1 MEKREAYNAYNYGR
15 ATFVDPPL
23 IGEKAENN
31 LFGKFFTIYEQKDPH
46 HVIIPGLIAA
56 NVQGG
61 YLPPYD
67 CAVYSDEHQKFI
79 GGLSTRYSL
88 NSASVSKFQKG
99 SRLLWTNEAGDK
111 AYKRTA
117 GSAKC
122 PLVTGSLDSM
132 LPCSY
137 LEKVDAPAEDD
148 HVFAH
153 SYCSSKELRPWTD
166 DERRQIVAIPC
177 TCLADFVTWR
187 PPYAHCPDVRFVDK
201 SVRNAERDPPR
212 GMDSQNQAKEAL
224 SQGSFYRRRKVSPTP
239 LKKCRLIQ
247 RRDDLF

>member
-1 MEKREAYNAYNYGR
+1 MKLEIRH
-15 ATFVDPPL
+15 T
-23 IGEKAENN
+23 
-31 LFGKFFTIYEQKDPH
+31 
-46 HVIIPGLIAA
+46 
-56 NVQGG
+56 
-61 YLPPYD
+61 
-67 CAVYSDEHQKFI
+67 
-79 GGLSTRYSL
+79 
-88 NSASVSKFQKG
+88 
-99 SRLLWTNEAGDK
+99 
-111 AYKRTA
+111 KRTA

-201 SVRNAERDPPR
+201 SVRNAERDPSAWH
-212 GMDSQNQAKEAL
+212 GFTKSSEGGA
-224 SQGSFYRRRKVSPTP
+224 SQGASTGGV
-239 LKKCRLIQ
+239 KCPQPPEEVPINPKTGRPFLILY
-247 RRDDLF
+247 DDDV